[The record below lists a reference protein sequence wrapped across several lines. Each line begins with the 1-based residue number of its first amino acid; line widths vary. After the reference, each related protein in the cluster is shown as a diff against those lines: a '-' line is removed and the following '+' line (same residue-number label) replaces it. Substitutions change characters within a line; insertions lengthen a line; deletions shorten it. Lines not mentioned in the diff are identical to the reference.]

1 MSRFTSLV
9 ALVASRSHKFL
20 LAALLIFPALVA
32 AQNLDPTRF
41 ESTIERFEAR
51 DAESMPPEGGIV
63 LTGSS
68 SIAMWNNRAAEA
80 LAPLSVIPR
89 GFGGS
94 VMGDVLHYL
103 DRVALKYKPRAILI
117 YEGDNDTAFGLELD
131 LVESQ
136 LTEIIARIDAEL
148 PETRVYLLSVK
159 PSVARLNVWEKAQA
173 LTARYEAIAAAN
185 PKVYTID
192 VVSPF
197 MDAQGEVMTD
207 IFIADNLHLND
218 KGNEIWGRAIKA
230 GLMPV
235 EARYEK

>member
-1 MSRFTSLV
+1 MTKNSVPHSSHQLAGLCV
-9 ALVASRSHKFL
+9 VLLSALFGS
-20 LAALLIFPALVA
+20 AALG
-32 AQNLDPTRF
+32 QNLDPTRF
-41 ESTIERFEAR
+41 ESTIERFEAM
-51 DAESMPPEGGIV
+51 DAQSMPPEGAIV

-68 SIAMWNNRAAEA
+68 SIALWNRRAAEA
-80 LAPLSVIPR
+80 LAPLTVIPR

-103 DRVALKYKPRAILI
+103 DRVALVYKPRAILI
-117 YEGDNDTAFGLELD
+117 YEGDNDTAFGLDLD

-136 LTEIIARIDAEL
+136 LKEIIARVHAEL
-148 PETRVYLLSVK
+148 PDTRLYLLSVK
-159 PSVARLNVWEKAQA
+159 PSVARLAYWDQAQA
-173 LTARYEAIAAAN
+173 LTARYQAIAAAH

-197 MDAQGEVMTD
+197 MDEDGEVMRD
-207 IFIADNLHLND
+207 IFINDNLHLND

-235 EARYEK
+235 EAAFES